1 MNNDQLSQRVYS
13 SQSKRV
19 ATILGKKA
27 TLRNFKFGFNIDFKP
42 ARKFDGDNTYVDI
55 LKDPADEP
63 IEKYPEDKLI
73 EQEYMA
79 MEKERIIA
87 QITEKPK
94 NSGAFSDDEED
105 DHDAE
110 SQFDK
115 EMRIIEEELE
125 TLETK
130 KDQGLENQDEEPDIE
145 LGQRPAADG
154 PKSRTK
160 ANPVLIVNPNVK
172 EIANSKLAAKV
183 T

>member
-1 MNNDQLSQRVYS
+1 LSQRVYS
-13 SQSKRV
+13 SQSKKV
-19 ATILGKKA
+19 TAILGKKA

-63 IEKYPEDKLI
+63 MEKYPEDILI
-73 EQEYMA
+73 EQEYKA
-79 MEKERIIA
+79 LENERIIA
-87 QITEKPK
+87 QITEKAK
-94 NSGAFSDDEED
+94 ESGGASSDDEQD

-125 TLETK
+125 TLEKK
-130 KDQGLENQDEEPDIE
+130 KDQGLENQDAEPDIE
-145 LGQRPAADG
+145 LGQRPGADG

-172 EIANSKLAAKV
+172 EIANIKLAAKV